1 MLHVFLWSA
10 AAYWAAGFFLLW
22 RIPKLGRMEK
32 DEAVDA
38 EEPGTGSEA
47 DKAGID
53 RGTIETE
60 LGRLSIIIPARNE
73 AATLPF
79 LLDSLKRQEKLP
91 FEIIVVDDQSTD
103 GTGNLARGYRDIG
116 VRVIDSGERPKGW
129 TGKNWSCHQGSN
141 AAQGDFLLFL
151 DADTSL
157 TAPDSLL
164 RLLQEYRRR
173 GGLLSVQPSHRVHAL
188 YEQLSGF
195 FNLIVMIGS
204 GAFSQWSRPG
214 EAIGCFGPCILM
226 NREDYRSI
234 GGHEAVRAE
243 VVDDLA
249 LCRLCRQ
256 AGIGVYCYGGRETIS
271 FRMYPGGIGSLVE
284 GWTKNMAVGASL
296 ADLRT
301 IILLVVW
308 FTGISNAALM
318 MGTLGV
324 LTARAY
330 HIAPGAQAAGSVWIP
345 WGIVVLAVYGLY
357 VLQVF
362 LQLRRV
368 GTFHLAAALFFPLLF
383 LFFVGIFIYS
393 IVRVKV
399 LHSVT
404 WKGRAIEIGKGD

>member
-22 RIPKLGRMEK
+22 RIPKLGRL
-32 DEAVDA
+32 EAGEGTLA
-38 EEPGTGSEA
+38 EGPGDGSGAE
-47 DKAGID
+47 G
-53 RGTIETE
+53 IETD
-60 LGRLSIIIPARNE
+60 LRRLSIIIPARNE
-73 AATLPF
+73 AGALPF
-79 LLDSLKRQEKLP
+79 LLDSLKKQTRLP
-91 FEIIVVDDQSTD
+91 LEIIVVDDQSID
-103 GTGNLARGYRDIG
+103 GTGDLARGYGDIG
-116 VRVIDSGERPKGW
+116 VRVIVSGERPKGW
-129 TGKNWSCHQGSN
+129 TGKNWSCHQGSLES
-141 AAQGDFLLFL
+141 QGDYLLFL

-164 RLLQEYRRR
+164 RLLQDYRRR
-173 GGLLSVQPSHRVHAL
+173 GGLLSVQPSHRVRAL

-204 GAFSQWSRPG
+204 GAFSKWSRPG
-214 EAIGCFGPCILM
+214 EAAGCFGPCILM
-226 NREDYRSI
+226 SREDYRSI

-249 LCRLCRQ
+249 LSRLCRD
-256 AGIGVYCYGGRETIS
+256 AGIGVHCFGGRETIS
-271 FRMYPGGIGSLVE
+271 FRMYPGGLGSLVE

-318 MGTLGV
+318 MAALAV
-324 LTARAY
+324 Q
-330 HIAPGAQAAGSVWIP
+330 GAQGSLSSGGFWFP
-345 WGIVVLAVYGLY
+345 WGLIVLAVYGLY

-362 LQLRRV
+362 IQLRRV
-368 GTFHLAAALFFPLLF
+368 GSFHFAAALFFPLLF
-383 LFFVGIFIYS
+383 LFFVVIFLYS
-393 IVRVKV
+393 VVRVKV

-404 WKGRAIEIGKGD
+404 WKGREIEIGRGV

>member
-22 RIPKLGRMEK
+22 RIPKIGRLEK
-32 DEAVDA
+32 GEEAF
-38 EEPGTGSEA
+38 A
-47 DKAGID
+47 DRAGNEG
-53 RGTIETE
+53 RTIEAY
-60 LGRLSIIIPARNE
+60 LSRLSVVIPARNE
-73 AATLPF
+73 AGTLPF
-79 LLDSLKRQEKLP
+79 LLDSLRKQEKLP
-91 FEIIVVDDQSTD
+91 LEIIVVDDQSID
-103 GTGNLARGYRDIG
+103 GTGDLARGFSDVG
-116 VRVIDSGERPKGW
+116 VRVIDSGERPEGW
-129 TGKNWSCHQGSN
+129 TGKNWSCHRGTME
-141 AAQGDFLLFL
+141 AQGDFLLFL

-157 TAPDSLL
+157 TSSDSLQ

-214 EAIGCFGPCILM
+214 EAAGCFGPCILID
-226 NREDYRSI
+226 RDDYRSI

-318 MGTLGV
+318 MAALTKYTAHAAQTLQ
-324 LTARAY
+324 
-330 HIAPGAQAAGSVWIP
+330 GAGAVWFP
-345 WGIVVLAVYGLY
+345 WGLIVLAVYALY

-362 LQLRRV
+362 IQLRRV
-368 GTFHLAAALFFPLLF
+368 GSFHFAAALFFPLLF

-393 IVRVKV
+393 VVRVKV

-404 WKGRAIEIGKGD
+404 WKGRAIEIGRGE

>member
-22 RIPKLGRMEK
+22 RIPKLGRLDAGEGTPA
-32 DEAVDA
+32 DEA
-38 EEPGTGSEA
+38 GN
-47 DKAGID
+47 D
-53 RGTIETE
+53 RGRIETD
-60 LGRLSIIIPARNE
+60 LRRLSIIIPARNE
-73 AATLPF
+73 SGTLPF
-79 LLDSLKRQEKLP
+79 LLDSLKKQEKLP
-91 FEIIVVDDQSTD
+91 LEIIVVDDQSID
-103 GTGNLARGYRDIG
+103 GTGDLARGYGDIG
-116 VRVIDSGERPKGW
+116 VRVIVSEERPKGW
-129 TGKNWSCHQGSN
+129 TGKNWSCHQGSL
-141 AAQGDFLLFL
+141 AAQGDYLLFL

-173 GGLLSVQPSHRVHAL
+173 GGLLSVQPYHRVHAL

-204 GAFSQWSRPG
+204 GAFSKWSRPG
-214 EAIGCFGPCILM
+214 EAVGCFGPCILM

-249 LCRLCRQ
+249 LSRLCRE
-256 AGIGVYCYGGRETIS
+256 AGTGVHCFGGRETIS
-271 FRMYPGGIGSLVE
+271 FRMYPGGLGSLVE

-318 MGTLGV
+318 
-324 LTARAY
+324 
-330 HIAPGAQAAGSVWIP
+330 IAALSSGGFWFP
-345 WGIVVLAVYGLY
+345 WGLIVLAVYGLY

-362 LQLRRV
+362 IQLRRV
-368 GTFHLAAALFFPLLF
+368 GSFHFAAALFFPLLF
-383 LFFVGIFIYS
+383 LFFVVIFLYS
-393 IVRVKV
+393 VVRVKV

-404 WKGRAIEIGKGD
+404 WKGREIEIGRGG

>member
-22 RIPKLGRMEK
+22 RIPKLGRLDAGEDTPA
-32 DEAVDA
+32 DEV
-38 EEPGTGSEA
+38 GN
-47 DKAGID
+47 D
-53 RGTIETE
+53 RGRIETD
-60 LGRLSIIIPARNE
+60 LRRLSIIIPARNE
-73 AATLPF
+73 AGTLPF
-79 LLDSLKRQEKLP
+79 LLDSLKKQERLP
-91 FEIIVVDDQSTD
+91 LEIIVVDDQSID
-103 GTGNLARGYRDIG
+103 GTGDLARGYGDIG
-116 VRVIDSGERPKGW
+116 VRVVDSGERPKGW
-129 TGKNWSCHQGSN
+129 TGKNWSCHQGSLE
-141 AAQGDFLLFL
+141 ARGDYLLFL
-151 DADTSL
+151 DADTAL

-164 RLLQEYRRR
+164 RLLGEYRRG

-204 GAFSQWSRPG
+204 GAFSKWSRPG
-214 EAIGCFGPCILM
+214 EAVGCFGPCILM
-226 NREDYRSI
+226 SREDYRSI

-249 LCRLCRQ
+249 LSRLCRQ
-256 AGIGVYCYGGRETIS
+256 AGIGVYCFGGRETIS

-308 FTGISNAALM
+308 FTGISNASLMIAALFF
-318 MGTLGV
+318 GGF
-324 LTARAY
+324 
-330 HIAPGAQAAGSVWIP
+330 WFP
-345 WGIVVLAVYGLY
+345 WGLIVLAVYGLY

-362 LQLRRV
+362 IQLRRV
-368 GTFHLAAALFFPLLF
+368 GSFHFAAALLFPLLF
-383 LFFVGIFIYS
+383 LFFVGVFLYS
-393 IVRVKV
+393 VVRVKV

-404 WKGRAIEIGKGD
+404 WKGREIEIGRGG